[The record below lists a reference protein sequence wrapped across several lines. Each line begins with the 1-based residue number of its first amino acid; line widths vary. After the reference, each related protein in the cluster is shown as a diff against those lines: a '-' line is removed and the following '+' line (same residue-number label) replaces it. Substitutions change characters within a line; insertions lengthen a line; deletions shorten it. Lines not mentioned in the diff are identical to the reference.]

1 MSRYSVIVS
10 QRADEMLITHARFLA
25 QVSVSA
31 AKRMTDEFE
40 KILDTLENNPYQF
53 PAETDYAIPS
63 GYRKALFSKWYKAV
77 FSVDERK
84 KEAYLDAVLDCRQDR
99 P

>member
-1 MSRYSVIVS
+1 MSRYSVTVS
-10 QRADEMLITHARFLA
+10 QRADEMLVTHARFLA

-40 KILDTLENNPYQF
+40 RILDTLEKNPYQF
-53 PAETDYAIPS
+53 PAADDYAVPS
-63 GYRKALFSKWYKAV
+63 GYRKALFSKWYQAV
-77 FSVDERK
+77 FSVDEEKRK
-84 KEAYLDAVLDCRQDR
+84 VYLDAVLDCLRDR